1 MGWEMGWWAVYHA
14 WDGMCLRNCCTAE
27 KIGCFIK
34 IIGGRDGGVD
44 GGVRGKRGR
53 HIVYA
58 YVSYLI
64 PFLFLAFWIA
74 VRLRL
79 WLWVGWDSGG
89 MGFRKDGGRGGV
101 GFGEGRDGKGKGGM
115 GRGRED
121 EMVVLDIPT
130 SLVRACVDRKLM

>member
-34 IIGGRDGGVD
+34 IIGGRDGGV
-44 GGVRGKRGR
+44 RGKRGR

-74 VRLRL
+74 IRLRL
-79 WLWVGWDSGG
+79 WLWVGWDSWLYHEIVAGWG
-89 MGFRKDGGRGGV
+89 LGRMGDGGGGV
-101 GFGEGRDGKGKGGM
+101 RGRTGWEREGRDGTGE
-115 GRGRED
+115 GR
-121 EMVVLDIPT
+121 
-130 SLVRACVDRKLM
+130 